1 MSQTLAPGAT
11 FTYTASRSFTTSGN
25 YTAWPTYFDGTNVNE
40 LAPAHS
46 TFAVQPALFADN
58 FNRTTGLGA
67 NWSIQ
72 QGSFSTDGNFAV
84 AATMTS
90 SGTGNWASVVPALNT
105 NNYSVAADLVVPS
118 GSLFSGLVA
127 RSSDSTSFDRNLY
140 RNDWNWTQL
149 AVAAAGVVA
158 NTSYNVRLLVSGP
171 SPVHLEVWVNGV
183 QKIAFDD
190 SSTSQI
196 TTGVPGIENY
206 DTNVKYDNFTVTAT
220 PLFTDNFNRTTGL
233 GTNWSVPQGSF
244 STDGSFAVAGT
255 MTSSGT
261 GNWAAVVPALNTSNY
276 SVAADL
282 TVPSGSLNSGL
293 VARSSD
299 STNFD
304 RNLYAAQ
311 ISTDGNVYI
320 YRRNDWNWTQLA
332 AAAAGIVPNS
342 SYNVKLVVSGA
353 NPVHLEAWVNGV
365 QKIVFDD
372 SSTSQIT
379 TGVPGMQNCD
389 TNVKYDNFTVT
400 AP

>member
-1 MSQTLAPGAT
+1 M
-11 FTYTASRSFTTSGN
+11 
-25 YTAWPTYFDGTNVNE
+25 
-40 LAPAHS
+40 
-46 TFAVQPALFADN
+46 
-58 FNRTTGLGA
+58 
-67 NWSIQ
+67 
-72 QGSFSTDGNFAV
+72 
-84 AATMTS
+84 
-90 SGTGNWASVVPALNT
+90 NT
-105 NNYSVAADLVVPS
+105 NNYSVAADLIVPS
-118 GSLFSGLVA
+118 GSLYSGLVA

-140 RNDWNWTQL
+140 AVQMSTDGNAYLYRRNDWNWTQL

-158 NTSYNVRLLVSGP
+158 NTSYNVKLLVSGA

-206 DTNVKYDNFTVTAT
+206 DTNVKYDNFTVTST

-261 GNWAAVVPALNTSNY
+261 GNWAAVVPAMNTNNY

-293 VARSSD
+293 VVRSSD
-299 STNFD
+299 SVNFD

-311 ISTDGNVYI
+311 ISTDGNVYL

-372 SSTSQIT
+372 SSTNQIP
-379 TGVPGMQNCD
+379 TGVPGMQNYD